1 MKTKL
6 TLLLSMFLLM
16 SITVFSQELT
26 NKWTSLLTKDGRYFE
41 KFIGIPHTSLTSL
54 PGVEKGNG
62 TDKGTPLGLNN
73 DPLNVFTIEM
83 VDGQP
88 VLHVSG
94 EVFGGFSTK
103 KEYGNYHLKA
113 EVKWGEKK
121 YEPRLTARRDNG
133 ILFHGKAPHGQF
145 WSVWYR
151 APEFQVEEG
160 NMGDLYTL
168 AGVGA
173 DVRSKMKDTTNKR
186 LGWIYDP
193 SAPLRAYATSGTPET
208 HLSHLKGNF
217 EKPIG
222 EWNTIELY
230 CLGDKATY
238 VVNGNVVMVLE
249 NIRTVLPGVAP
260 TPLTNGFIQFQSEG
274 AECYYRNIQIT
285 KLAKMPDFK

>member
-6 TLLLSMFLLM
+6 TSLLSLFLLT

-26 NKWTSLLTKDGRYFE
+26 NKWTSLLTQDGRYFE

-62 TDKGTPLGLNN
+62 TDKGKPLGLNN

-94 EVFGGFSTK
+94 EIFGGFSTK
-103 KEYGNYHLKA
+103 KEFGNYHLKA
-113 EVKWGEKK
+113 EYKWGEKK
-121 YEPRLTARRDNG
+121 HQPRLNAKRDNG

-151 APEFQVEEG
+151 APEFQVQEG
-160 NMGDLYTL
+160 DTGDLYTL

-173 DVRSKMKDTTNKR
+173 DVRSSLKDTTNKR
-186 LGWIYDP
+186 LGWAYDP
-193 SAPLRAYATSGTPET
+193 TAPLRPYASTGTPET
-208 HLSHLKGNF
+208 HLSHMKGNF
-217 EKPIG
+217 EKPNS

-230 CLGDKATY
+230 CVNDKATY
-238 VVNGNVVMVLE
+238 VVNGKVVMVLE
-249 NIRTVLPGVAP
+249 NIRTVLPGTAA

-285 KLAKMPDFK
+285 KLDKMPDLK